1 MFTVVKKELQKNDI
15 LIMAAAVADY
25 KPAKVSNK
33 KIKKSDKLPLLKLV
47 ETTDILSSLNS
58 SGKTIVGFALE
69 TDNELTNAKKKL
81 KEKNLDMIILNSLKE
96 KGTGFEGD
104 TNKVTILRKEGKA
117 VKLPLQSKFQV
128 ANKILSEINKF

>member
-1 MFTVVKKELQKNDI
+1 MRITNRQ
-15 LIMAAAVADY
+15 
-25 KPAKVSNK
+25 VSNK
-33 KIKKSDKLPLLKLV
+33 KIKKSDKLPILKLV
-47 ETTDILSSLNS
+47 ETTDILSGLNS
-58 SGKTIVGFALE
+58 NGKTVVGFALE
-69 TDNELTNAKKKL
+69 TDYELVNAKKKL

-128 ANKILSEINKF
+128 ANKILSEIIKI

>member
-1 MFTVVKKELQKNDI
+1 MFAAVKKELQKNDI

-33 KIKKSDKLPLLKLV
+33 KIKKSDKLPILKLV
-47 ETTDILSSLNS
+47 ETTDILSSINS
-58 SGKTIVGFALE
+58 KGKTIVGFALE
-69 TDNELTNAKKKL
+69 TDNELANAKKKL

-128 ANKILSEINKF
+128 ANKILSEINKI